1 MLVIPGYYETK
12 KKEIGMGSKLREK
25 TTTGNHRVA
34 RGSLDTAVQEGISM
48 DDPMRDKLNAV
59 NTPVMVED
67 VMDVAHK
74 EAAIGEN
81 PKKIKLGRKAKN
93 QGDYFNEKISEIDSE
108 LRKFELEK
116 DSTYD
121 LVLIVETDITQ
132 DGKSE
137 NCGIMPN
144 KSHHELAAWED
155 LNVQGQHV
163 TNTEGNP
170 FDYVPHVIGKKKRKS
185 QENTHGEAAN
195 TNSTWKRIVRK
206 ETKILPVVPPLKTLK
221 RTCTTLFDSE
231 LPKKKKQVSHDDQ
244 DNTIELAG
252 SVFQPY

>member
-1 MLVIPGYYETK
+1 
-12 KKEIGMGSKLREK
+12 MGSKLREK

-34 RGSLDTAVQEGISM
+34 RGSPDTAVQEGISM
-48 DDPMRDKLNAV
+48 NDPMRDKLNAV
-59 NTPVMVED
+59 NTPIMVED
-67 VMDVAHK
+67 VMDVTHK
-74 EAAIGEN
+74 EAAIGDN
-81 PKKIKLGRKAKN
+81 PKTIKLGRKAKN

-144 KSHHELAAWED
+144 KSHHELAARED

-170 FDYVPHVIGKKKRKS
+170 IDYVPHVIGKKKNKVSGKHTWGGCKHKFYMEEDSAKRNKNPTCGS
-185 QENTHGEAAN
+185 SCENIEMH
-195 TNSTWKRIVRK
+195 RYYIV
-206 ETKILPVVPPLKTLK
+206 
-221 RTCTTLFDSE
+221 
-231 LPKKKKQVSHDDQ
+231 
-244 DNTIELAG
+244 
-252 SVFQPY
+252 

>member
-1 MLVIPGYYETK
+1 
-12 KKEIGMGSKLREK
+12 MGSKLREK

-34 RGSLDTAVQEGISM
+34 RGSPDTAMQEGISM

-59 NTPVMVED
+59 NTPIMVED
-67 VMDVAHK
+67 VMDVTHK
-74 EAAIGEN
+74 EAAIGDN
-81 PKKIKLGRKAKN
+81 PKTIKLGRKAKN

-108 LRKFELEK
+108 LGKFELEK

-144 KSHHELAAWED
+144 KSHHELAARED

-170 FDYVPHVIGKKKRKS
+170 IDYVPHVIGKKKNKVSGKHTWGGCKHKFYMEEDSAKRNKNPTCGS
-185 QENTHGEAAN
+185 SCENIEMH
-195 TNSTWKRIVRK
+195 RYYIV
-206 ETKILPVVPPLKTLK
+206 
-221 RTCTTLFDSE
+221 
-231 LPKKKKQVSHDDQ
+231 
-244 DNTIELAG
+244 
-252 SVFQPY
+252 

>member
-1 MLVIPGYYETK
+1 
-12 KKEIGMGSKLREK
+12 MGSKLREK

-34 RGSLDTAVQEGISM
+34 RGSPDTAMQEGISM

-59 NTPVMVED
+59 NTPIMVED
-67 VMDVAHK
+67 VMDVTHK
-74 EAAIGEN
+74 EAATGEN
-81 PKKIKLGRKAKN
+81 PKTIKLGRKAKN

-170 FDYVPHVIGKKKRKS
+170 IDYVPHV
-185 QENTHGEAAN
+185 TGE
-195 TNSTWKRIVRK
+195 
-206 ETKILPVVPPLKTLK
+206 
-221 RTCTTLFDSE
+221 
-231 LPKKKKQVSHDDQ
+231 KKKKNKVSGKHAWGGCKHKFYVEEDSAKR
-244 DNTIELAG
+244 NKNPTCGSSFENIETHRYYI
-252 SVFQPY
+252 V

>member
-1 MLVIPGYYETK
+1 MLVIPRYYETK
-12 KKEIGMGSKLREK
+12 KKEIRMGSKLREK

-34 RGSLDTAVQEGISM
+34 RGSPDTAVQEGISM
-48 DDPMRDKLNAV
+48 NDPMRDKLNAV
-59 NTPVMVED
+59 NTPIMVED
-67 VMDVAHK
+67 VMDVTHK
-74 EAAIGEN
+74 EAAIGDN
-81 PKKIKLGRKAKN
+81 PKTIKLGRKAKN

-144 KSHHELAAWED
+144 KSHHELAARED

-170 FDYVPHVIGKKKRKS
+170 IDYVPHVIGKKKNKVSGKHTWGGCKHKFYMEEDSAKRNKNPTCGS
-185 QENTHGEAAN
+185 SCENIEMH
-195 TNSTWKRIVRK
+195 RYYIV
-206 ETKILPVVPPLKTLK
+206 
-221 RTCTTLFDSE
+221 
-231 LPKKKKQVSHDDQ
+231 
-244 DNTIELAG
+244 
-252 SVFQPY
+252 